1 MNTFL
6 RRAAVLS
13 VVAAALI
20 LLILKGS
27 GPATVARQQTPQ
39 DQKQEKIKRL
49 KFQTFR
55 GEAAALRANQLGA
68 KSKAVKRAMKDA
80 EKRGKHPAFAQ
91 GAVILGTD
99 PDNVASPVTAKR
111 TSRRQVI
118 SGHPSLLRC
127 PRTFG
132 VTATR

>member
-13 VVAAALI
+13 MVTAALVV
-20 LLILKGS
+20 LVLKGS
-27 GPATVARQQTPQ
+27 GPATVAGQQTPQ
-39 DQKQEKIKRL
+39 DQKREKIQRL

-55 GEAAALRANQLGA
+55 GEAAALRAN
-68 KSKAVKRAMKDA
+68 
-80 EKRGKHPAFAQ
+80 H
-91 GAVILGTD
+91 
-99 PDNVASPVTAKR
+99 
-111 TSRRQVI
+111 
-118 SGHPSLLRC
+118 SLLQC